1 MDLMLP
7 ERRNESACQGKEDEE
22 VDGGVEAKW
31 RSMASK
37 TRGTGRDGYAGEGR
51 EQSSPSLILSFF
63 GLLLGARHPG
73 AAPVQ
78 MLVRQARP
86 AREHQPR
93 APSAPGGPRAGLEP
107 YTGRAGGGDGGR
119 EQDHG
124 RGATPEKR
132 KQLRSNASPAYSSR
146 HSPREG
152 APADMA
158 LRMPHACASAASWRA
173 ARL

>member
-22 VDGGVEAKW
+22 VDGGVE
-31 RSMASK
+31 

-124 RGATPEKR
+124 STTPDTRG
-132 KQLRSNASPAYSSR
+132 
-146 HSPREG
+146 
-152 APADMA
+152 
-158 LRMPHACASAASWRA
+158 
-173 ARL
+173 

>member
-1 MDLMLP
+1 GGRAPACELP
-7 ERRNESACQGKEDEE
+7 GDRTGPCSPFS
-22 VDGGVEAKW
+22 EAIPEG
-31 RSMASK
+31 
-37 TRGTGRDGYAGEGR
+37 TRGSDKGTGRDGYAGEGR

-124 RGATPEKR
+124 STTPDTRG
-132 KQLRSNASPAYSSR
+132 
-146 HSPREG
+146 
-152 APADMA
+152 
-158 LRMPHACASAASWRA
+158 
-173 ARL
+173 